1 MRSDLDFIFNLKK
14 KLIINTFKSFTTA
27 LGYVNTIFLYSF
39 SGRKYAIL
47 KLKIL
52 LSTIL
57 RNYKMVSDITEDKF
71 VLQADI
77 ILKRHDGFRV
87 QIEPRKRVPSTA

>member
-1 MRSDLDFIFNLKK
+1 MLFYVDFCSI
-14 KLIINTFKSFTTA
+14 
-27 LGYVNTIFLYSF
+27 
-39 SGRKYAIL
+39 SGRKYALL

-57 RNYKMVSDITEDKF
+57 RNYKMVSNITEDQF
-71 VLQADI
+71 QLQGDI

-87 QIEPRKRVPSTA
+87 EIEPRKRVPSEVYLRNNNLKV

>member
-1 MRSDLDFIFNLKK
+1 MFYIADTSI
-14 KLIINTFKSFTTA
+14 
-27 LGYVNTIFLYSF
+27 VNICTF
-39 SGRKYAIL
+39 SGRKYALL

-57 RNYKMVSDITEDKF
+57 RNYKMVSDVTEDQF
-71 VLQADI
+71 QLQGDI

-87 QIEPRKRVPSTA
+87 QIEPRKRVPSGADLRV